1 MGFRLTVVDGRTLC
15 RHGLAGVV
23 EHHPDLELVGE
34 ASSLA
39 EGRAQVAAHRPDAV
53 VLAAALPDGDGLALC
68 REIRERHPGT
78 GVVVMASSDGDAPL
92 FRAMDA
98 KASAHVPRSAGLPEL
113 LSAIRHA
120 AVAPASFTASGLA
133 GVLARRGEREQL
145 LSPRELQTLQ
155 LMMHGLSIAEMARRM
170 HLSHSTAKTYTARI
184 YDKLG
189 AANRAQAL
197 MAALRLGLVEEP
209 AGPVA
214 RPAGRDTTS
223 RPTNPTKTRPFAVDS
238 HRAG

>member
-1 MGFRLTVVDGRTLC
+1 MGFRLAVIDGHTLC

-23 EHHPDLELVGE
+23 EGHPDLEIVGE

-39 EGRAQVAAHRPDAV
+39 EGRAQVALHRPDTV
-53 VLAAALPDGDGLALC
+53 VLAAALPDGDGLGLC
-68 REIRERHPGT
+68 REIRELHPDT
-78 GVVVMASSDGDAPL
+78 GVVVMASSDDDAPL
-92 FRAMDA
+92 FRAMEA
-98 KASAHVPRSAGLPEL
+98 GASAHVSRSADLPEL
-113 LSAIRHA
+113 LAAIRHA
-120 AVAPASFTASGLA
+120 AVAPGSFTARGLA
-133 GVLARRGEREQL
+133 RALARRGTRERL

-155 LMMHGLSIAEMARRM
+155 LMAQGLSIAEIGRRM

-209 AGPVA
+209 VQAGA
-214 RPAGRDTTS
+214 ARRPAAKAAR
-223 RPTNPTKTRPFAVDS
+223 
-238 HRAG
+238 